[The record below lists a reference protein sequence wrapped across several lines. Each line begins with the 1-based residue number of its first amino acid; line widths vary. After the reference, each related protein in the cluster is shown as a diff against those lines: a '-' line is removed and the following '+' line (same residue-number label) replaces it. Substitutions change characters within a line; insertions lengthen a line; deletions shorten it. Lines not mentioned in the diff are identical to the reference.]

1 MSIDTHKY
9 GCCPKGS
16 SVLIFRDLDYFE
28 NCYFIQSEWSGGI
41 YATTN
46 LTGSRS
52 GLNLALTWA
61 MMAYNGKEG
70 YRDNAK
76 QIYKGLARIK
86 TAFSNDHDIYVFGD
100 PLICV
105 VGFGSD
111 TIDIYKVSDRMKKM
125 GWNLNELQNPPSF
138 HLCITNCHNR
148 VNITLFIEDLKS
160 CLDKVVNA
168 KFNKNYITTNL
179 EYSELST
186 IAENGVSNEGV
197 NNNLDIDGRNV
208 SFDEDNDNEEKT
220 GASVYGTTQKVPDQS
235 IVDEVVKC
243 YLNSI
248 H

>member
-1 MSIDTHKY
+1 
-9 GCCPKGS
+9 
-16 SVLIFRDLDYFE
+16 
-28 NCYFIQSEWSGGI
+28 
-41 YATTN
+41 
-46 LTGSRS
+46 
-52 GLNLALTWA
+52 
-61 MMAYNGKEG
+61 
-70 YRDNAK
+70 
-76 QIYKGLARIK
+76 
-86 TAFSNDHDIYVFGD
+86 VFGD
-100 PLICV
+100 PRICV

-138 HLCITNCHNR
+138 HLCITNCHTDNI
-148 VNITLFIEDLKS
+148 ITLFIEDLKS
-160 CLDKVVNA
+160 CLDKIVTA

-186 IAENGVSNEGV
+186 IAHDVVSNKEL
-197 NNNLDIDGRNV
+197 NNNLDLDIKESNVSNVNNV
-208 SFDEDNDNEEKT
+208 SFDEDNEDEEET